1 MVAFKIAK
9 KNFFNFSCSSSN
21 HLCFHMNGLSPP
33 NIVIIYL
40 FIYYSN
46 NNGKKFGF
54 KVLTKDFAS
63 LPPKG
68 L

>member
-1 MVAFKIAK
+1 
-9 KNFFNFSCSSSN
+9 
-21 HLCFHMNGLSPP
+21 MNGLSQP

-46 NNGKKFGF
+46 NNDKKFGF